1 MSYINLPCF
10 LKVSCCHWIISNGQ
24 LYFVMIKTSFI
35 HNWTLLIE
43 DFQYF
48 YKYKHRKILFVY
60 SIFLHSGFWMVKFV
74 PIYTPTKS
82 KKWSELL
89 MGENVSVLV
98 SLLLKL
104 DQRSSLMPQLIPCVC
119 IDVSENK
126 GDSRPELLLLWL
138 FSSTLFEI
146 AVLAVDHNL
155 WFLFWQLSMGFC
167 CCFWFS

>member
-1 MSYINLPCF
+1 MFIGLFQMGSCILSWLRQVLYITEPSSLRIFSSFTNTNTG
-10 LKVSCCHWIISNGQ
+10 KSC
-24 LYFVMIKTSFI
+24 LY
-35 HNWTLLIE
+35 TL
-43 DFQYF
+43 
-48 YKYKHRKILFVY
+48 
-60 SIFLHSGFWMVKFV
+60 FLHSGFWMVKFV

-98 SLLLKL
+98 SLLVKL